1 MRSSLFTFATDLLD
15 EGLETVADNV
25 QHLATADG
33 ITLAAAYHDARDL
46 FPHNPRRVVYFQEPG
61 AVFFQPS
68 PERFRPLA
76 LRPTVSALLDGRDLV
91 ADLVQVARRRDM
103 DANAWVVLL
112 HVDRGREIEP
122 YAQRNA
128 FGDPYLT
135 QLCPAN
141 PDVRAYGRAVIG
153 DIASRGVDSILME
166 SFHHFPFAHG
176 YHHERAFVEIAPFT
190 SFLLSLCFCES
201 CAAAAA
207 ERGVDTTSLRAATQA
222 AIREGLSSDHAD
234 PVPIDDAAAVRAMFD
249 GELGGFLD
257 ARTTV
262 VMSLVTE
269 LVDAAREANPE
280 TAVVPVDEGG
290 AIKGYTAGQPSGEPA
305 PSIAW
310 RLGVDLRQISDL
322 TGALEV
328 MAYASTAERVMVDL
342 EAYAAA
348 VSGSTKLGVILR
360 PLPPDCDSSANLRSK
375 VDVATALGVDRLD
388 FYHYGLAPLAALDWV
403 KSALTESAVAN
414 EPIRRSET
422 R

>member
-1 MRSSLFTFATDLLD
+1 LRSSLFTFATDLLD

-25 QHLATADG
+25 QHLGGADG
-33 ITLAAAYHDARDL
+33 ITLASAYHDARDV

-68 PERFRPLA
+68 PDRFGALE

-176 YHHERAFVEIAPFT
+176 YHHERAFVEITPLT

-207 ERGVDTTSLRAATQA
+207 ERGVDTTSLRAAVQSTV
-222 AIREGLSSDHAD
+222 RDGLSSDHID
-234 PVPIDDAAAVRAMFD
+234 PVPIDDAAAVHAMFD
-249 GELGGFLD
+249 GELGAFLD
-257 ARTTV
+257 ARSAV
-262 VMSLVTE
+262 VTSLVTE

-348 VSGSTKLGVILR
+348 VSVSTKLGVILR

-403 KSALTESAVAN
+403 KSALTEGAAAN
-414 EPIRRSET
+414 EPIRRSEI